1 MPAQP
6 IDTPIEAIRELERDR
21 FRAMVDGDGELL
33 DALLAENASYV
44 HTNGKRETKRQFI
57 DAITAGRRRYR
68 QIEIQSQELMP
79 GGRDTWIVYGRAL
92 LEMESKN
99 GALVV
104 PDRVHGH
111 PYSGRWAMAVA
122 RDAGNTR
129 GAGLAPLR
137 RRSVGRRGSTGGA
150 APCERRPPCRY
161 RLSCFIACFK
171 CLL

>member
-6 IDTPIEAIRELERDR
+6 IETLIETIRELERDR

-33 DALLAENASYV
+33 DTLLAENASYV

-68 QIEIQSQELMP
+68 QIEIQSQELIP

-99 GALVV
+99 GALLF
-104 PDRVHGH
+104 PIAYTAIHIQLDGQWQLLAMQATRV
-111 PYSGRWAMAVA
+111 AL
-122 RDAGNTR
+122 D
-129 GAGLAPLR
+129 
-137 RRSVGRRGSTGGA
+137 
-150 APCERRPPCRY
+150 
-161 RLSCFIACFK
+161 
-171 CLL
+171 

>member
-68 QIEIQSQELMP
+68 QIEIQSQEVMP

-99 GALVV
+99 GALLFPIAYTAIHIQV
-104 PDRVHGH
+104 DGQWQLLAMQATRV
-111 PYSGRWAMAVA
+111 AL
-122 RDAGNTR
+122 D
-129 GAGLAPLR
+129 
-137 RRSVGRRGSTGGA
+137 
-150 APCERRPPCRY
+150 
-161 RLSCFIACFK
+161 
-171 CLL
+171 

>member
-6 IDTPIEAIRELERDR
+6 IETLIEAIRELERDR

-33 DALLAENASYV
+33 DTLLAENASYV

-68 QIEIQSQELMP
+68 QIEIQSQELIP

-99 GALVV
+99 GALLF
-104 PDRVHGH
+104 PIAYTAIHIQLDGQWQLLAMQATRV
-111 PYSGRWAMAVA
+111 AL
-122 RDAGNTR
+122 D
-129 GAGLAPLR
+129 
-137 RRSVGRRGSTGGA
+137 
-150 APCERRPPCRY
+150 
-161 RLSCFIACFK
+161 
-171 CLL
+171 